1 MQEKRGDAKVT
12 SKKRIGIAVPME
24 LYEELKDAAGYSG
37 QTLNGLLLQILWK
50 WREKKG
56 MEVV

>member
-1 MQEKRGDAKVT
+1 MT
-12 SKKRIGIAVPME
+12 NKKRIGIAVPME

-50 WREKKG
+50 WRAEQERK
-56 MEVV
+56 EV

>member
-1 MQEKRGDAKVT
+1 MQKKRGDAKVT
-12 SKKRIGIAVPME
+12 NKKRIGIAVPME

-50 WREKKG
+50 WRAEQERK
-56 MEVV
+56 EV